1 MAIPQ
6 LVYILGFPLIRA
18 ILGWIEN
25 AFEDNYISK
34 LEWKELV
41 TTVIRIGTPVL
52 IVALG
57 VTQIGADEAIITF
70 TAIAATLIDILWNKF
85 KHKDD

>member
-6 LVYILGFPLIRA
+6 IVYVLVFPLIRA
-18 ILGWIEN
+18 ILGWVEN
-25 AFEDNYISK
+25 ALEDNYVSK
-34 LEWKELV
+34 LEWQLLIA
-41 TTVIRIGTPVL
+41 TIIRIGTPVL